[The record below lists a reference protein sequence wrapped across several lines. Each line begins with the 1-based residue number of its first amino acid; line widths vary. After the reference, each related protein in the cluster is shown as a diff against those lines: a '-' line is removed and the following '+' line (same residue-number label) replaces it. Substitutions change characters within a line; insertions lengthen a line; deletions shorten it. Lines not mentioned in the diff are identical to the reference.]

1 MSEIYVGNILNTNN
15 TKTCTA
21 HKHSHRPDV
30 DRLAV
35 VANARAD
42 GESKV
47 ATLGVRLLRLVQVVA
62 HSGSILNF
70 NKCYYKSLLLI
81 FF

>member
-1 MSEIYVGNILNTNN
+1 MVR
-15 TKTCTA
+15 
-21 HKHSHRPDV
+21 HSYPVTVELSIVDNSPDV

-47 ATLGVRLLRLVQVVA
+47 AALGVRLLRLVQVVA
-62 HSGSILNF
+62 HSGSILDF